1 MFRNP
6 GIVVS
11 NLAAASERGL
21 ICEGKNK
28 KQKLPKAVREE
39 STCQSHYIVE
49 DDASA
54 RQRLSGTP
62 TTSIDNELTK
72 ILPGGIRSSSSAVDV
87 PSGSSN
93 AHFPFAFGPS
103 STSGRFIF
111 RGRVSRRL

>member
-1 MFRNP
+1 MFRIP

-11 NLAAASERGL
+11 NLAAASERGS
-21 ICEGKNK
+21 ISEGK

-39 STCQSHYIVE
+39 STCQPPPLAE

-72 ILPGGIRSSSSAVDV
+72 IL
-87 PSGSSN
+87 
-93 AHFPFAFGPS
+93 
-103 STSGRFIF
+103 
-111 RGRVSRRL
+111 RGASI